1 MSRERRLGRGLE
13 ALLGRAGLD
22 PQATPSAPRTDG
34 TGALASAPAAAPAAA
49 PRPAGGLGAGAAR
62 LILHAPEEVE
72 QAASTLPVAEIDPA
86 LVDPNPWQPRSVV
99 DDAALAEL
107 TASLGEHGLVQPI
120 VVRSRGDRYQLIAGQ
135 RRLAAARR
143 LGWQK
148 LPVRVLDVDDRQM
161 SEIAIVEN
169 LQRRDLDALEK
180 ATSFKSY
187 LAAWGCTQDE
197 LAKRLSID
205 RSTVT
210 NLIRLLE
217 LPDAVQQKLRA
228 GEISMGHA
236 RALLPLGDE
245 HEQTRLVARIVAE
258 GLSVRAIEGEV
269 QEILRADEDDAPR
282 AAAKPT
288 RVAGSDDADDDL
300 ASDSIDDSDADSD
313 GAPRAAGTAKRKPG
327 RPATRRT
334 AQVQAVE
341 QQLRRALGTKV
352 VVHAN
357 GKGAGR
363 IVIPFANLDEFQR
376 LLDQISK

>member
-1 MSRERRLGRGLE
+1 VSRERRLGRGLE

-22 PQATPSAPRTDG
+22 PQATPATPRTDG
-34 TGALASAPAAAPAAA
+34 TGALASAPDAV
-49 PRPAGGLGAGAAR
+49 PRAAGGLGAGAAR

-72 QAASTLPVAEIDPA
+72 QAAATLPVSEIDPA
-86 LVDPNPWQPRSVV
+86 LVDPNPWQPRVVV
-99 DDAALAEL
+99 DDDALAEL

-120 VVRSRGDRYQLIAGQ
+120 VVRARGERYQLIAGQ

-143 LGWQK
+143 LGWRK

-217 LPDAVQQKLRA
+217 LPEGVQRKLRA
-228 GEISMGHA
+228 GGISMGHA

-245 HEQTRLVARIVAE
+245 HEQMKLADRIVAE
-258 GLSVRAIEGEV
+258 GLSVRAIEAEV
-269 QEILRADEDDAPR
+269 QEILRADEDELPREAPR
-282 AAAKPT
+282 KPS
-288 RVAGSDDADDDL
+288 RGVEEGDEPADDGPLEDEL
-300 ASDSIDDSDADSD
+300 VASDADAPPRSS
-313 GAPRAAGTAKRKPG
+313 GAAKRKPG

-376 LLDQISK
+376 LLEQIVR

>member
-1 MSRERRLGRGLE
+1 MSKERRLGRGLE

-22 PQATPSAPRTDG
+22 PQSTPAAPRTDG
-34 TGALASAPAAAPAAA
+34 TAALASQPAPLPGRAPDL
-49 PRPAGGLGAGAAR
+49 PGKSIGGLGTGAAR
-62 LILHAPEEVE
+62 LILHAPEELE
-72 QAASTLPVAEIDPA
+72 QAAASLPVSEVDPA
-86 LVDPNPWQPRSVV
+86 LVDPNPWQPRSIV
-99 DDAALAEL
+99 DDGALAEL
-107 TASLGEHGLVQPI
+107 AASLGEHGLVQPI
-120 VVRSRGDRYQLIAGQ
+120 VVRARGDRYQLIAGQ

-143 LGWQK
+143 LGWGK

-180 ATSFKSY
+180 ATSFKTY
-187 LAAWGCTQDE
+187 LAAWGGTQDE

-217 LPDAVQQKLRA
+217 LPEGVQQRLRA

-245 HEQTRLVARIVAE
+245 HEQVKLAKRIVTE

-269 QEILRADEDDAPR
+269 QEILRADEDDPAL
-282 AAAKPT
+282 
-288 RVAGSDDADDDL
+288 ADDDGVST
-300 ASDSIDDSDADSD
+300 AVADSEGD
-313 GAPRAAGTAKRKPG
+313 DESAAPAASPTTKRKPG
-327 RPATRRT
+327 RPATKRT

-341 QQLRRALGTKV
+341 AQLRRALGTKV

-363 IVIPFANLDEFQR
+363 IVIPFGDLDEFQR
-376 LLDQISK
+376 LLQQISG